1 VNARRIVSYKRQE
14 DGEWLIAR
22 QMWNL
27 KPNSGDFGAGEA
39 GPSGTTPCHHIAG
52 VLLETPRAHY
62 GQYLQ
67 HP

>member
-27 KPNSGDFGAGEA
+27 KPNK
-39 GPSGTTPCHHIAG
+39 
-52 VLLETPRAHY
+52 R
-62 GQYLQ
+62 
-67 HP
+67 